1 VFAGLR
7 MNHPKIN
14 QNGYAILFL
23 LFYLCSVWPFF
34 SLKYVPF
41 HDLAQHLAAGAGI
54 KDLLFGGPLVANYR
68 IDIFFPYI
76 LMWLVIASLNV
87 FFDILLVS
95 KLLVFIYFLVAP
107 LSVYYYLDE
116 DKKGL
121 SLISFLFFNSN
132 AFNMGMINYAFSI
145 PLLFFSLG
153 AYKKGSRLFYPLSFL
168 LFTDHPA
175 TYGLCVFILLVFCF
189 SSGKKQKQKILYS
202 LSLLFL
208 FIVMLLISV
217 STYRSSGDD
226 QNPDSIFNTS
236 LQKQMIYGVIGN
248 FTYTFFNG
256 FQFFRP
262 DYIGLLG
269 FAIVS
274 VFYAKQLFLRKNFD
288 RKILFIV
295 LSLLTVMVF
304 LPPNL
309 PLGKGLWNTFSG
321 RFLPIA
327 ALLML
332 TDLRLSKNAEKAAL
346 LLFLVLVFVNS
357 LTLFAPYAEANKRLI
372 DYYEPVLEQLPSGKK
387 IYVIEE
393 TKMVPG
399 YIFTSSH
406 TYGQSPYTNFF
417 PGYYSIKGGFSS
429 QYFGSGLYSTTWPL
443 NYTTTTYYPM
453 CYNNISSNCHLCD
466 NRGMECDYAE
476 HGNYSLYPNNS
487 IYCVNC
493 TRPMALVCN
502 QLSEE
507 NNFIDTGSCIPC
519 EIKNLSCILQNW
531 LVRENFDY
539 VVAFSTSD
547 DIGDYLINGTD
558 PYLKNQDVLVYR
570 IK

>member
-7 MNHPKIN
+7 MNYPKIN
-14 QNGYAILFL
+14 KKRYTILFL

-41 HDLAQHLAAGAGI
+41 HDLSQHLAAGAGI
-54 KDLLFGGPLVANYR
+54 KDMLFGGPLAANYK

-76 LMWLVIASLNV
+76 LIWLLIASLNV

-95 KLLVFIYFLVAP
+95 KLLVYIYFLVAP
-107 LSVYYYLDE
+107 LSIYYYLDE

-121 SLISFLFFNSN
+121 ALLSFLFFNSN
-132 AFNMGMINYAFSI
+132 AFNMGMVNYAFSI

-153 AYKKGSRLFYPLSFL
+153 AFKKGSKLFYPCSFL
-168 LFTDHPA
+168 LFIDHPA
-175 TYGLCVFILLVFCF
+175 TYGLFVFILLVFFF
-189 SSGKKQKQKILYS
+189 SSGKKEKKEIIYS
-202 LSLLFL
+202 LSLLLL
-208 FIVMLLISV
+208 FIVILLISA
-217 STYRSSGDD
+217 STYRSAGEN
-226 QNPDSIFNTS
+226 QNPDSVFNTS
-236 LQKQMIYGVIGN
+236 LQKQIIYGVIGN
-248 FTYTFFNG
+248 YIDTFFNG

-262 DYIGLLG
+262 DYIGILG

-274 VFYAKQLFLRKNFD
+274 ILYAKQLFLGKNFD

-295 LSLLTVMVF
+295 LSLLIVIVF

-309 PLGKGLWNTFSG
+309 PLGKGVWNTFSG

-327 ALLML
+327 ALIML
-332 TDLRLSKNAEKAAL
+332 TDLRLAKNAEKAAL
-346 LLFLVLVFVNS
+346 SLFLVLVFANS
-357 LTLFAPYAEANKRLI
+357 LTLFAPYAEANDRLI
-372 DYYEPVLEQLPSGKK
+372 NYYEPVLEQLPSGKK

-393 TKMVPG
+393 TNMVPG
-399 YIFTSSH
+399 YLFTSSH

-429 QYFGSGLYSTTWPL
+429 QYFGSGVFSTSWPL
-443 NYTTTTYYPM
+443 NYTETTYYPL
-453 CYNNISSNCHLCD
+453 CYNNISVACHLCD
-466 NRGMECDYAE
+466 NKGMECEYADDYPP
-476 HGNYSLYPNNS
+476 SSNNS
-487 IYCVNC
+487 IHCVNC
-493 TRPMALVCN
+493 TRPMALVCDEMPH
-502 QLSEE
+502 EE
-507 NNFIDTGSCIPC
+507 NNFIDAGSCIPC
-519 EIKNLSCILQNW
+519 EIKNLSCILQDR

-547 DIGDYLINGTD
+547 DIGDYLINGTEL
-558 PYLKNQDVLVYR
+558 YLKNQDVLVYK